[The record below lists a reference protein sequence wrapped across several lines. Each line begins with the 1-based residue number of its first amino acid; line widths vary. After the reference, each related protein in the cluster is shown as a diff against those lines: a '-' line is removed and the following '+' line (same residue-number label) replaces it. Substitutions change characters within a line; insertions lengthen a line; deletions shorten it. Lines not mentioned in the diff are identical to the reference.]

1 MRAPKLCVFCTIIIS
16 YSCCRNWKEQALGP
30 GRARETTE
38 AAQSSAQVE
47 SAEDRGGG
55 NRKTKQQSSST
66 SINTSEP
73 NTVPG
78 DLTKHRSFCSSNKD
92 SESRQCKDEPEPAT
106 STPDPGTP
114 VIVVTESKD
123 HGEGMAS
130 HSQPQDNSERVAE
143 KLEAEEELG
152 EMGDQQIE
160 KEEKKKEEEMDKE
173 EMMAEK
179 EAGKRKSIKVKN
191 DVYLMYRCIHCS
203 MFAVWQLYVYVFV

>member
-1 MRAPKLCVFCTIIIS
+1 M
-16 YSCCRNWKEQALGP
+16 
-30 GRARETTE
+30 
-38 AAQSSAQVE
+38 
-47 SAEDRGGG
+47 
-55 NRKTKQQSSST
+55 
-66 SINTSEP
+66 
-73 NTVPG
+73 PG

-173 EMMAEK
+173 EMMADK